1 MIFKMIRIGDKEYMM
16 CAAASVNI
24 AYYNLFHED
33 FISLM
38 NPDEPTKAITPFTKM
53 AFIMNMKAEK
63 SKDEMRKLTVADYE
77 AWMDEF
83 SFGDLVEAMA
93 DIQGLYLGSSN
104 GTVNSKK
111 NSEEQTDL

>member
-1 MIFKMIRIGDKEYMM
+1 MIFSTIKIGDKDYRM

-24 AYYNLFHED
+24 AYYNVFHED
-33 FISLM
+33 FIALM
-38 NPDEPTKAITPFTKM
+38 NPDEPVKAITPFTKM

-63 SKDEMRKLTVADYE
+63 TKEEMRKLSMADYE

-83 SFGDLVEAMA
+83 SFGDLVAAMA
-93 DIQGLYLGSSN
+93 DIQELYLGSAV

-111 NSEEQTDL
+111 NSGEQTDL

>member
-1 MIFKMIRIGDKEYMM
+1 MIFKVITIGDKEYKM

-38 NPDEPTKAITPFTKM
+38 NPDEPVKAITPFTKM

-63 SKDEMRKLTVADYE
+63 TKEEMRKLTMSDYE
-77 AWMDEF
+77 AWMDNF
-83 SFGDLVEAMA
+83 SFGDLVAAMA
-93 DIQGLYLGSSN
+93 DIQELYLGSAEGS
-104 GTVNSKK
+104 VNSKK
-111 NSEEQTDL
+111 NSEEPTDR